1 MNAFAWTFFS
11 RGDDIGNKVQRDASA
26 STGFEE
32 QLVGLILD
40 VRQPIQ
46 VHFKHWPGVLH
57 AQAIASAQLL
67 VDPYFKSGVSCV
79 DRIGIDESLLHE
91 VGDGEP
97 NNHGPIPLDRLDLE
111 LTADTAD
118 ETLAH

>member
-1 MNAFAWTFFS
+1 MDAIAWTFFS
-11 RGDDIGNKVQRDASA
+11 RGDDIGNKVEWHASA
-26 STGFEE
+26 STGFKE

-40 VRQPIQ
+40 VGQPIK

-57 AQAIASAQLL
+57 AQAIAGAQLL
-67 VDPYFKSGVSCV
+67 VDPYFKSGVSCI